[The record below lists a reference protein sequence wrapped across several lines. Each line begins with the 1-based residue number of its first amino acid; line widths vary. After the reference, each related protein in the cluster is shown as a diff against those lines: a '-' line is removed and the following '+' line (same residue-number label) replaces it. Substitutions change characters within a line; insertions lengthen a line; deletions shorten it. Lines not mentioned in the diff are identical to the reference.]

1 MAQALLFDLD
11 GTLIDSSDDLTRAE
25 SRFRRAW
32 LGRALARSV
41 KYIGSH
47 SIIARARGCLLRT
60 DRNHGLAR
68 NFSCGTYTSLCGESY
83 GLRIDTFSSGDTVG
97 FGAIPLIST
106 EPIFQATA
114 LANAQMVA
122 QRATHGHPTIQPS
135 HLFLVPTGLDQAV
148 FLEQDHRH
156 NSNQVVAAGA
166 DASATR
172 VHTAEGIGECLP
184 KTFIMRQV

>member
-1 MAQALLFDLD
+1 MRLRETSAAVHTPTFAANRMDF
-11 GTLIDSSDDLTRAE
+11 E
-25 SRFRRAW
+25 STRFRVAPW
-32 LGRALARSV
+32 LALA
-41 KYIGSH
+41 
-47 SIIARARGCLLRT
+47 L
-60 DRNHGLAR
+60 
-68 NFSCGTYTSLCGESY
+68 F
-83 GLRIDTFSSGDTVG
+83 
-97 FGAIPLIST
+97 PLISA